1 MFYFLTNM
9 YHCLKIKLK
18 MFIYTACYEID
29 KLLPSWT
36 IMYFKFYDKKMCVTQ
51 KLDPESWNS
60 PVPSNDVKDE
70 IISRVLGV
78 KSQFLVNNL
87 PQS

>member
-1 MFYFLTNM
+1 
-9 YHCLKIKLK
+9 
-18 MFIYTACYEID
+18 
-29 KLLPSWT
+29 
-36 IMYFKFYDKKMCVTQ
+36 MYFKFYDKKMCVTQ